1 MPVSR
6 NAAFQSVVTAR
17 GIVMALMLVAAVP
30 AGAQIYMV
38 TEGDSVIFTD
48 RPASPDANRSV
59 EEVDIPTTNRAPSV
73 EPQAQPP
80 AATTESP
87 AAAEAPSVS
96 ILSPSNETT
105 IAMGPGNYDV
115 AANTSP
121 ALGRNEELQLLI
133 DGQPYGPPQRSGNW
147 RIEGSPRGQHD
158 LEVLRVAGGG
168 KPVARSESV
177 RIYVL
182 RPSVIR
188 R

>member
-6 NAAFQSVVTAR
+6 NPAFQPLVTAQAV
-17 GIVMALMLVAAVP
+17 VMALVLVAAVP
-30 AGAQIYMV
+30 AGAQIYKV

-59 EEVDIPTTNRAPSV
+59 EKVDIPTTNRAPSV
-73 EPQAQPP
+73 EPQAQSP
-80 AATTESP
+80 ASTAESAP
-87 AAAEAPSVS
+87 AAAVPSVS
-96 ILSPSNETT
+96 ILSPSNEAT

-115 AANTSP
+115 SASTSP

-168 KPVARSESV
+168 DPVARSESV

-182 RPSVIR
+182 RPSIIR

>member
-1 MPVSR
+1 M
-6 NAAFQSVVTAR
+6 T
-17 GIVMALMLVAAVP
+17 LMLVAAGP
-30 AGAQIYMV
+30 TDAQIYKV

-59 EEVDIPTTNRAPSV
+59 EKVDIPTTNRAPSV

-80 AATTESP
+80 AATAESAP
-87 AAAEAPSVS
+87 AAVAPSVT
-96 ILSPSNETT
+96 IASPSNETT

-115 AANTSP
+115 AAITSP
-121 ALGRNEELQLLI
+121 ALGRSEALQLLI

-168 KPVARSESV
+168 DPVARSESV

-182 RPSVIR
+182 RPSIIR